1 MKEKKNRT
9 YTHIYETE
17 NEMKKEREIYRR
29 YALEANRQVCGS
41 LSSSSFGIDALA
53 TLLELPRITR
63 IDFVASPK
71 VRHLLDFYGFAAFL
85 LSPKFFSCEP
95 SAAPLL

>member
-1 MKEKKNRT
+1 MKEKGR

-41 LSSSSFGIDALA
+41 LSPSSFEIDASA
-53 TLLELPRITR
+53 TLLELQRIAR

-71 VRHLLDFYGFAAFL
+71 VRR
-85 LSPKFFSCEP
+85 LS
-95 SAAPLL
+95 